1 MTNILEMTGIC
12 KQFPGVIALN
22 NVNLTV
28 KAGEVIA
35 LMGENG
41 AGKSTL
47 IKILAGVI
55 DKDRGQI
62 IFNGKKVEIS
72 SPYHAHKI
80 GISTIF
86 QELNLLPNLSVAEN
100 IFMGDENRSFGAFVD
115 YQSTYQKAQ
124 QLMKQVGLS
133 CDPKTL
139 VQNLPVSQRQ
149 MVEVA
154 KALSL
159 KAKLIIMDEPTSSL
173 TEHETQLLFKIIRDL
188 KSQGV
193 SVIYISHRIN
203 EIFEIAD
210 RVQVLRDGMNAG
222 ELERHEMSEEL
233 IIQMMVGRELKNIF
247 VKSKVEIGSTVFSVE
262 NLSTAG
268 FLSNISFSL
277 KRGEILGLAGL
288 VGAGR
293 TELIRAIFGL
303 DPRTS
308 GKIMIENQVV
318 SIKSPGKAIRLGIA
332 FVTEDRRGQGLVTGM
347 SVRENSTLVTLKQ
360 IQKWGFIK
368 NKAERSIVNRFIQLL
383 RIKTPSMETKVA
395 TLSGGNQQK
404 VVLAKWLAN
413 QPKILILDEPTRG
426 IDVGA
431 KAEIHRIMSDLAG
444 QGVAIIMISSELPEV
459 MGMSDRILVMH
470 EGRVTGELNRGEA
483 TQEKILTLAI
493 S

>member
-28 KAGEVIA
+28 KAGEVLA

-47 IKILAGVI
+47 IKILAGVY
-55 DKDRGQI
+55 DKDQGQI
-62 IFNGKKVEIS
+62 IFNGKKVKIS
-72 SPYHAHKI
+72 SPHHAHTI

-86 QELNLLPNLSVAEN
+86 QELNLLPNLNVAEN

-115 YQSTYQKAQ
+115 FQSTYQKAE
-124 QLMKQVGLS
+124 QLMKRVGLS

-139 VQNLPVSQRQ
+139 VQDLPVSQRQ

-159 KAKLIIMDEPTSSL
+159 KSKLIIMDEPTSSL

-210 RVQVLRDGMNAG
+210 RVLVLRDGVNAG
-222 ELERHEMSEEL
+222 ELERHEMSEES

-247 VKSKVEIGSTVFSVE
+247 AKSKVEIGSTIFAVQ

-268 FLSNISFSL
+268 FLSDISFSL
-277 KRGEILGLAGL
+277 KRGEILGIAGL

-303 DPRTS
+303 DPRIS
-308 GKIMIENQVV
+308 GKIMIDNKVV
-318 SIKSPGKAIRLGIA
+318 SIKSPEQAIRLGMA

-347 SVRENSTLVTLKQ
+347 SVRENSTLVTLNQ
-360 IQKWGFIK
+360 IHKWGFIK
-368 NKAERSIVNRFIQLL
+368 NKIEYSIVKHFIQLL

-413 QPKILILDEPTRG
+413 KPKILILDEPTRG

-444 QGVAIIMISSELPEV
+444 KNSSH
-459 MGMSDRILVMH
+459 SH
-470 EGRVTGELNRGEA
+470 NRA
-483 TQEKILTLAI
+483 N
-493 S
+493 

>member
-28 KAGEVIA
+28 KAGEVLA

-47 IKILAGVI
+47 IKILAGVN

-173 TEHETQLLFKIIRDL
+173 TEHETQLLFKIIRGL
-188 KSQGV
+188 KSEGV

-203 EIFEIAD
+203 EIFENAD
-210 RVQVLRDGMNAG
+210 RVQVLRDGVNAG
-222 ELERHEMSEEL
+222 ELERHEMSEES

-247 VKSKVEIGSTVFSVE
+247 AKTKVEIGSAIFSVQ

-268 FLSNISFSL
+268 FLSDISFSL
-277 KRGEILGLAGL
+277 RRGEILGIAGL

-347 SVRENSTLVTLKQ
+347 SVRENSTLVTLKH

-368 NKAERSIVNRFIQLL
+368 NKDEHSIVNRFIQLL

-444 QGVAIIMISSELPEV
+444 QGVAIIMISSELPEI

-470 EGRVTGELNRGEA
+470 EGRITGELNRDEA